1 MPLDKQETKALLLN
15 LFRLSIALTEKRSED
30 AVQVVSTII
39 DNFIL
44 SKNTEA
50 LGDISA
56 VSAYGDEIDIVVQE
70 IREQENLAVSEHVI
84 QTPYSFAKNTN
95 EVKKEPNTTTQQK
108 IDNQNSE
115 HVPENTCVSESEV
128 QSEDES
134 EEDESEEDESEEDES
149 EEDESEVQPEEES
162 EVQPEEDESEVQP
175 KDESEVQPEEEE
187 IELNLEPVRIKKIL
201 YWKDSDNGDLYTYLP
216 NDEVGDKIGALIRPI
231 DI

>member
-1 MPLDKQETKALLLN
+1 MGQCGVSLGSQYAWLVEKPFGIRDLLDPIGDHGRPRSLRGSCILP
-15 LFRLSIALTEKRSED
+15 EK
-30 AVQVVSTII
+30 
-39 DNFIL
+39 
-44 SKNTEA
+44 
-50 LGDISA
+50 
-56 VSAYGDEIDIVVQE
+56 IDIVVQE

>member
-44 SKNTEA
+44 SNNTEA

-95 EVKKEPNTTTQQK
+95 EVKKEPNTTAQQK

-134 EEDESEEDESEEDES
+134 EEE
-149 EEDESEVQPEEES
+149 ESEVQPEEES

-216 NDEVGDKIGALIRPI
+216 NDEVGDKIGAYVDGKPVF
-231 DI
+231 D